1 MTTCDPR
8 YRNKMLLWAVVYC
21 GTTAASV
28 YILKTSG
35 IENLA
40 LRTVI
45 ALTPMLPIFWLGT
58 IIMGCMRNLDEL
70 QQKIQLEAVV
80 FAAVLT
86 ALFTVAYGFLEK
98 IGYPKLDTIW
108 IFPMLMILWGIGQV
122 IARRRYE

>member
-1 MTTCDPR
+1 MTTCDPK
-8 YRNKMLLWAVVYC
+8 YRNKLLLWAVVYC
-21 GTTAASV
+21 STVAASIYV
-28 YILKTSG
+28 LKTSG

-40 LRTVI
+40 LQTVI
-45 ALTPMLPIFWLGT
+45 ALVPMLPIIWLMQ
-58 IIMGCMRNLDEL
+58 IIMSCMRNLDEL

-108 IFPMLMILWGIGQV
+108 IFPMLMVLWTIGQA